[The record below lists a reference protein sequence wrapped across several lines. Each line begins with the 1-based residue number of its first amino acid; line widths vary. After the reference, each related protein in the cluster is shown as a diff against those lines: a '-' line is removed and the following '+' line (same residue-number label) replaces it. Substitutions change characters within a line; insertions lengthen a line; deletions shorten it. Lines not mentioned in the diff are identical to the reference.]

1 VLSRFAASLNSGE
14 AELLAA
20 VAPTDSRLRPDIR
33 ALERGECVP
42 AAAPLPAT
50 QPRPADDKHA
60 ARAEFVLPTREG
72 VPHRCR

>member
-1 VLSRFAASLNSGE
+1 MLSRFAASLNSDE

-42 AAAPLPAT
+42 AAAPLDTP
-50 QPRPADDKHA
+50 PRPADDNT
-60 ARAEFVLPTREG
+60 P
-72 VPHRCR
+72 